1 MFRLFLAFN
10 LLLLN
15 LYACKGGYASCVS
28 KVRDSHSIQ
37 KCSIYIPIS
46 TQQRVIYSHCLPN
59 KKILKYDPFLSLY
72 LVEDKP
78 GFKYPFDINM
88 RIQLGVAMVNDKIA
102 REGTF
107 TQNQIGLNTLAKFSE
122 PLIYPAI
129 VSSRCCSLEGI
140 VTQRGII
147 QKEYLYR
154 FIHTKNVRY
163 ADIGVRI
170 KDENGLAIVNARD
183 PFMKHNPFAIGDC
196 IVAYDK
202 KKVHSASALMRA
214 ILFSK
219 IGSKHQVKIKRDKK
233 FLTFNVES
241 MQRYGGGDISDTFLE
256 QKGIYFDKSLAITK
270 FRGSFKNYDLKV
282 GDRLIQVNGKRVKTQ
297 KELREYIE
305 KFKDYSSLLFER
317 KNFQFFVNIK

>member
-1 MFRLFLAFN
+1 VLRLFLAFN

-15 LYACKGGYASCVS
+15 LYACKGGYASCVN
-28 KVRDSHSIQ
+28 KVKDSHSIQ
-37 KCSIYIPIS
+37 KCFVYIS
-46 TQQRVIYSHCLPN
+46 TSTQKRLIYSHCLPN

-88 RIQLGVAMVNDKIA
+88 RVQLGVAMVNDKTA

-129 VSSRCCSLEGI
+129 VSSSCCSLEGI

-147 QKEYLYR
+147 QKEYLHR
-154 FIHTKNVRY
+154 FIAMKHPTY
-163 ADIGVRI
+163 ADIGIRV
-170 KDENGLAIVNARD
+170 KEEDGLAIVNASD
-183 PFMKHNPFAIGDC
+183 PFMKQNPFKIGDC
-196 IVAYDK
+196 ILRYDN
-202 KKVHSASALMRA
+202 KKVQSASSLMRA

-219 IGSKHQVKIKRDKK
+219 IGSKHHVKIKRDKK
-233 FLTFNVES
+233 FLTFDVES

-270 FRGSFKNYDLKV
+270 FRGVFKNYGLKV

-305 KFKDYSSLLFER
+305 KFKDYSSLVFER

>member
-1 MFRLFLAFN
+1 VFRLFLAFN

-37 KCSIYIPIS
+37 NCSVSVPTS
-46 TQQRVIYSHCLPN
+46 TQQRVIYSHCLVN

-78 GFKYPFDINM
+78 GFRYPFDINM
-88 RIQLGVAMVNDKIA
+88 RLQLGVAMVNDKIA

-129 VSSRCCSLEGI
+129 VSSSCCSLEGI

-147 QKEYLYR
+147 QKEYLHR
-154 FIHTKNVRY
+154 FVDIKHPTY
-163 ADIGVRI
+163 ADIGIRI
-170 KDENGLAIVNARD
+170 KDENGLVIVNARD
-183 PFMKHNPFAIGDC
+183 PFMKHNPFVIGDC

-202 KKVHSASALMRA
+202 KRVQSASSLMRA

-219 IGSKHQVKIKRDKK
+219 IGSKHSVKIKRDNKI
-233 FLTFNVES
+233 LTFDVVS

-256 QKGIYFDKSLAITK
+256 QKGIFFDKTLAISK
-270 FRGSFKNYDLKV
+270 LNGVFKSYGLQV

-305 KFKDYSSLLFER
+305 KFKDYSSLVFER